1 MLHTIPFSVDI
12 DKNVDK
18 SCKDQCFI
26 AFCEFDEFFIDDLVL
41 VWYDQFLKNNL
52 SSVGLLSKSSRLG
65 PLIDRWL
72 GPLIDGNDRVG
83 LGYRIPWLSEKDRVL
98 TRKSGRRPVIIATAT
113 TLEA

>member
-65 PLIDRWL
+65 PLID
-72 GPLIDGNDRVG
+72 GNDRVG